1 MNSDFII
8 IPLTARELFSGKPFQ
23 VLTPRIAIEW
33 AITKTLHRED
43 CMRQWLTAW
52 LIAGLLAVSSAAF
65 GQGAFDGHVKVGVLN
80 DQSSL
85 YADVTGQ
92 GSVVAA
98 RLALED
104 FMKENPNS
112 KLKVEIIF
120 ADHQN
125 KPDIGANIARQ
136 WIEREGVDMILDVPN
151 SSVALAVNGVTQQL
165 NKVMV
170 NGSAGTARLT
180 GDLCSPN
187 TVHWTFDNFALANG
201 TGRAIVSTGGDTW
214 FFITADYAFGHDLEA
229 QTTAVVNAMGGKV
242 LGSVRA
248 PLNSP
253 DFSSYLLQAQSSKA
267 KVIGLANAGGD
278 TINSIKQAFEFGIVK
293 GGQRLAGLLVFIT
306 DVNSLGL
313 DVAQGLQF
321 TDAFYWDMNDD
332 TRAWTK
338 RFVEKI
344 NGRLYPTMNHA
355 GNYGG
360 MLHYLKAVE
369 AAQSTDGAKVVAK
382 MKELPTSD
390 VTFGAGRVREDGR
403 HMHPMYLWQVKKPEE
418 SKAKWDY
425 YKLVKTIP
433 AEDAWRPLD
442 QGGCSLVAKKS

>member
-1 MNSDFII
+1 MRHV
-8 IPLTARELFSGKPFQ
+8 LTAG
-23 VLTPRIAIEW
+23 VT
-33 AITKTLHRED
+33 
-43 CMRQWLTAW
+43 
-52 LIAGLLAVSSAAF
+52 AGLLAMTSAAF
-65 GQGAFDGHVKVGVLN
+65 GQAAFDGHVKVGVLN

-85 YADVTGQ
+85 YADATGQ

-98 RLALED
+98 RMALED
-104 FMKENPNS
+104 YMKANPNS
-112 KLKVEIIF
+112 KLKVELIF

-125 KPDIGANIARQ
+125 KPDIGSNIARQ
-136 WIEREGVDMILDVPN
+136 WIERDGVDMILDVPN
-151 SSVALAVNGVTQQL
+151 SAVALAVNDVTRQL

-170 NGSAGTARLT
+170 NGSAGTVRLT
-180 GDLCSPN
+180 GDACSPN

-201 TGRAIVSTGGDTW
+201 TGRAVVSTGGDSW

-229 QTTAVVNAMGGKV
+229 QTSAVVKQMGGQV
-242 LGSVRA
+242 LGTVRV
-248 PLNSP
+248 PLNTS

-278 TINSIKQAFEFGIVK
+278 TINSIKQASEFGIVK
-293 GGQRLAGLLVFIT
+293 AGQRLAGLLVFIT

-321 TDAFYWDMNDD
+321 TEAFYWDMNDD

-338 RFVEKI
+338 RFVEKM

-369 AAQSTDGAKVVAK
+369 AAQTTDGAKVVQK
-382 MKELPTSD
+382 MKELPTKD
-390 VTFGAGRVREDGR
+390 ATFGEGRVREDGR
-403 HMHPMYLWQVKKPEE
+403 HIHPMYLWQVKKPAD

-425 YKLVKTIP
+425 YTLVKTIP
-433 AEDAWRPLD
+433 AEEAFRPLD

>member
-1 MNSDFII
+1 MGDHNHPS
-8 IPLTARELFSGKPFQ
+8 S
-23 VLTPRIAIEW
+23 
-33 AITKTLHRED
+33 ED
-43 CMRQWLTAW
+43 CMRQLLTAW
-52 LIAGLLAVSSAAF
+52 LTVGLLAVSSAAF
-65 GQGAFDGHVKVGVLN
+65 GQTAFDGQVKVGVLN

-85 YADVTGQ
+85 YADATGQ

-98 RLALED
+98 QMALED
-104 FMKENPNS
+104 YMKANTNS

-151 SSVALAVNGVTQQL
+151 SAVALAVNGVTRQL

-201 TGRAIVSTGGDTW
+201 TGRAVVSTGGDTW

-229 QTTAVVNAMGGKV
+229 QTTAVVNAMGGRV

-248 PLNSP
+248 PLNTS

-278 TINSIKQAFEFGIVK
+278 TINSIKQASEFGIVK
-293 GGQRLAGLLVFIT
+293 AGQRLAGLLVFIT
-306 DVNSLGL
+306 DINSLGL

-321 TDAFYWDMNDD
+321 TEAFYSDMNDD

-338 RFVEKI
+338 RFLEKI
-344 NGRLYPTMNHA
+344 KGRLYPTMNHA

-360 MLHYLKAVE
+360 MLHYLKA
-369 AAQSTDGAKVVAK
+369 SRRRKP
-382 MKELPTSD
+382 PT
-390 VTFGAGRVREDGR
+390 A
-403 HMHPMYLWQVKKPEE
+403 
-418 SKAKWDY
+418 SKWS
-425 YKLVKTIP
+425 
-433 AEDAWRPLD
+433 RR
-442 QGGCSLVAKKS
+442 

>member
-1 MNSDFII
+1 
-8 IPLTARELFSGKPFQ
+8 
-23 VLTPRIAIEW
+23 
-33 AITKTLHRED
+33 
-43 CMRQWLTAW
+43 MRQWLTAW
-52 LIAGLLAVSSAAF
+52 LRFTASLAIGFLAVSPAVFAQAAF
-65 GQGAFDGHVKVGVLN
+65 AQGAFDGHVKVGVLN

-85 YADVTGQ
+85 YADATGQ
-92 GSVVAA
+92 GSVVGAQ
-98 RLALED
+98 LALED
-104 FMKENPNS
+104 YMKANPNS

-136 WIEREGVDMILDVPN
+136 WIERDGVDMILDVPN
-151 SSVALAVNGVTQQL
+151 SAVALAVNGVTRQL

-170 NGSAGTARLT
+170 NGSAGSARLT
-180 GDLCSPN
+180 GDQCSPN

-201 TGRAIVSTGGDTW
+201 TGRAVVSTGGDTW
-214 FFITADYAFGHDLEA
+214 FFVTADYAFGHDLEA

-242 LGSVRA
+242 LGGVRV
-248 PLNSP
+248 PLNTP
-253 DFSSYLLQAQSSKA
+253 DFSSYLLQAQTSKA

-278 TINSIKQAFEFGIVK
+278 TINSIKQASEFGIVK

-313 DVAQGLQF
+313 EVAQGLQF
-321 TDAFYWDMNDD
+321 TEAFYWDMNDD

-338 RFVEKI
+338 RFVEKM

-369 AAQSTDGAKVVAK
+369 AAQTTDGVQVVAK
-382 MKELPTSD
+382 MKELPTND
-390 VTFGAGRVREDGR
+390 VTFGPGRVREDGR
-403 HMHPMYLWQVKKPEE
+403 QMHPMYLWQVKKPDE

-433 AEDAWRPLD
+433 ADEAWRPLD

>member
-1 MNSDFII
+1 
-8 IPLTARELFSGKPFQ
+8 
-23 VLTPRIAIEW
+23 
-33 AITKTLHRED
+33 
-43 CMRQWLTAW
+43 MRQWFTAW
-52 LIAGLLAVSSAAF
+52 LTAGLLAVSSAAF

-104 FMKENPNS
+104 FMTANPNS

-151 SSVALAVNGVTQQL
+151 SSVALAVSGVTQQL

-201 TGRAIVSTGGDTW
+201 TGRAIVSTGGDSW

-382 MKELPTSD
+382 MKELPTND

>member
-1 MNSDFII
+1 
-8 IPLTARELFSGKPFQ
+8 
-23 VLTPRIAIEW
+23 
-33 AITKTLHRED
+33 
-43 CMRQWLTAW
+43 MRRLLAAW
-52 LIAGLLAVSSAAF
+52 LPVGLLAVSSTAF
-65 GQGAFDGHVKVGVLN
+65 AQGAFDGHVKVGVLN

-85 YADVTGQ
+85 YADATGQ
-92 GSVVAA
+92 GSVIGAQ
-98 RLALED
+98 LALED
-104 FMKENPNS
+104 YMKANPNS
-112 KLKVEIIF
+112 KLKVEIIV

-136 WIEREGVDMILDVPN
+136 WFERDGVDMVLDVPN
-151 SSVALAVNGVTQQL
+151 SAVALAVNEVTRRL

-180 GDLCSPN
+180 GDQCSPN
-187 TVHWTFDNFALANG
+187 TVQWTFDNFALANG
-201 TGRAIVSTGGDTW
+201 TGRAVVSTGGDSW

-229 QTTAVVNAMGGKV
+229 QTTAVVKQMGGKV
-242 LGSVRA
+242 LGAVRA
-248 PLNSP
+248 PLNTP
-253 DFSSYLLQAQSSKA
+253 DFSSFLLQAQSSKA
-267 KVIGLANAGGD
+267 KVVGLANAGGD
-278 TINSIKQAFEFGIVK
+278 TINSIKQASEFGIIK
-293 GGQRLAGLLVFIT
+293 AGQRMAGLLVFIT

-344 NGRLYPTMNHA
+344 GGRLYPTMNHA

-369 AAQSTDGAKVVAK
+369 AAQTTDGLKVVAK
-382 MKELPTSD
+382 MKELPTQD

-403 HMHPMYLWQVKKPEE
+403 QVHPMYLWEVKKPGE
-418 SKAKWDY
+418 SKGRWDY
-425 YKLVKTIP
+425 HKLVKTIP
-433 AEDAWRPLD
+433 VDEAWRPLD
-442 QGGCSLVAKKS
+442 QGGCPLVAKKD

>member
-1 MNSDFII
+1 
-8 IPLTARELFSGKPFQ
+8 
-23 VLTPRIAIEW
+23 
-33 AITKTLHRED
+33 
-43 CMRQWLTAW
+43 MRQLLTAW
-52 LIAGLLAVSSAAF
+52 LAAGFLAVSSAAF
-65 GQGAFDGHVKVGVLN
+65 GPAAFNGHVKGGVLN

-85 YADVTGQ
+85 YADATGQ

-98 RLALED
+98 RMALED
-104 FMKENPNS
+104 YMKANPNS
-112 KLKVEIIF
+112 KLKNEILV

-125 KPDIGANIARQ
+125 RPDIGSNVARQ
-136 WIEREGVDMILDVPN
+136 WFERDGVDMILDVPN
-151 SSVALAVNGVTQQL
+151 SGVALAVNEVTRQM

-170 NGSAGTARLT
+170 NGSAGSARLT
-180 GDLCSPN
+180 GDACSPN

-201 TGRAIVSTGGDTW
+201 TGRAVVATGGDTW

-229 QTTAVVNAMGGKV
+229 QTAAVVNAMGGKV

-369 AAQSTDGAKVVAK
+369 AAQTTDGTKVVQK
-382 MKELPTSD
+382 MKDLPTKD
-390 VTFGAGRVREDGR
+390 VTFGEGRVRE
-403 HMHPMYLWQVKKPEE
+403 
-418 SKAKWDY
+418 
-425 YKLVKTIP
+425 
-433 AEDAWRPLD
+433 
-442 QGGCSLVAKKS
+442 

>member
-1 MNSDFII
+1 
-8 IPLTARELFSGKPFQ
+8 
-23 VLTPRIAIEW
+23 
-33 AITKTLHRED
+33 
-43 CMRQWLTAW
+43 MRQWLTAW
-52 LIAGLLAVSSAAF
+52 LTAGLLAVSSAAF
-65 GQGAFDGHVKVGVLN
+65 GQDAFDGHVKVGVLN

-85 YADVTGQ
+85 YADATGQ

-104 FMKENPNS
+104 FMTANPNS

-151 SSVALAVNGVTQQL
+151 SSVALAVSGVTQQL

-201 TGRAIVSTGGDTW
+201 TGRAIVSTGGDSW

-229 QTTAVVNAMGGKV
+229 QTTAVVKEMGGKV

-248 PLNSP
+248 PLNTP
-253 DFSSYLLQAQSSKA
+253 DFSSYLLQAQTSKA

-278 TINSIKQAFEFGIVK
+278 TINSIKQASEFGIVK
-293 GGQRLAGLLVFIT
+293 AGQRMAGLLVFIT
-306 DVNSLGL
+306 DINSLGL

-321 TDAFYWDMNDD
+321 TEAFYWDKNND

-344 NGRLYPTMNHA
+344 GGRLYPTMNHA

-369 AAQSTDGAKVVAK
+369 AAQTSDGLKIVAK
-382 MKELPTSD
+382 MKELPTQD
-390 VTFGAGRVREDGR
+390 ATFGAGYVREDGR
-403 HMHPMYLWQVKKPEE
+403 HIHPMYLWQVKKPDE
-418 SKAKWDY
+418 SKARWDY
-425 YKLVKTIP
+425 YKLVKMIP
-433 AEDAWRPLD
+433 AEEAWRPLE
-442 QGGCSLVAKKS
+442 QGGCSFVAKKG

>member
-1 MNSDFII
+1 MRHV
-8 IPLTARELFSGKPFQ
+8 LTAG
-23 VLTPRIAIEW
+23 VT
-33 AITKTLHRED
+33 
-43 CMRQWLTAW
+43 
-52 LIAGLLAVSSAAF
+52 AGLLAMTSAAL
-65 GQGAFDGHVKVGVLN
+65 GQAAFDGHVKVGVLN

-85 YADVTGQ
+85 YADATGQ

-104 FMKENPNS
+104 YMKANPNS

-125 KPDIGANIARQ
+125 KPDIGSNIARQ
-136 WIEREGVDMILDVPN
+136 WIEREGVDLILDVPN
-151 SSVALAVNGVTQQL
+151 SAVALAVNDVTRQL

-170 NGSAGTARLT
+170 NGSAGTTRLT
-180 GDLCSPN
+180 GDACSPN

-201 TGRAIVSTGGDTW
+201 TGRAVVATGGDTW

-229 QTTAVVNAMGGKV
+229 QTSAVVKQMGGQV
-242 LGSVRA
+242 VGGVRV
-248 PLNSP
+248 PLNTS

-278 TINSIKQAFEFGIVK
+278 TINSVKQAAEFGIVK
-293 GGQRLAGLLVFIT
+293 AGQRMAGLLVFIT

-321 TDAFYWDMNDD
+321 TEAFYWDMNDD

-338 RFVEKI
+338 RFLPRMG
-344 NGRLYPTMNHA
+344 GRLYPTMNHA

-360 MLHYLKAVE
+360 MLHYLKAVD
-369 AAQSTDGAKVVAK
+369 AAQTADGLKVVAK
-382 MKELPTSD
+382 MKELPTMD
-390 VTFGAGRVREDGR
+390 PTFGAGRVREDGR
-403 HMHPMYLWQVKKPEE
+403 HLHPMYLWQVKKPAE

-425 YKLVKTIP
+425 YTLVKMIP
-433 AEDAWRPLD
+433 ADEAWRPLD
-442 QGGCSLVAKKS
+442 QGGCPLVAKKS